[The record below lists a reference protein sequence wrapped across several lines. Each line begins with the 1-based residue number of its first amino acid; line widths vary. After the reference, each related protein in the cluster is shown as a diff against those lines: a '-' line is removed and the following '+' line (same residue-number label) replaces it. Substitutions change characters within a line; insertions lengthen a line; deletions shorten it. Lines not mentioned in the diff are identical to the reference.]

1 MVLEDPREA
10 LPSYDALILLGPEAQ
25 ADPRLVAALEPLLG
39 AIDVAAMRA
48 ANLAVDRDE
57 NKRSPAQ
64 AARELAT
71 AIGR

>member
-10 LPSYDALILLGPEAQ
+10 LPSYDALILLSPEAQ

-39 AIDVAAMRA
+39 AIDVAAMRE
-48 ANLAVDRDE
+48 ANFAVDREAD
-57 NKRSPAQ
+57 KRSPAE
-64 AARELAT
+64 AARELAR